1 MQQQRDNKERE
12 PLFVGQDFNVGAMA
26 STVYVKRINGWH
38 AVDQLTG
45 IYDTLSYA
53 KY

>member
-1 MQQQRDNKERE
+1 MQQQRRTIKSVE

-26 STVYVKRINGWH
+26 SDVYIKRINGWH

-45 IYDTLSYA
+45 YL
-53 KY
+53 